1 MQVNIPISVGELID
15 KITILEIKN
24 KKITDEEK
32 LFSIQKELS
41 SLKNILKNLNLEN
54 DSLVPLYEE
63 LLKVNYEL
71 WNIEDE
77 IRISEKNNRFDS
89 SFVELARSVY
99 ITNDKRFEI
108 KNKINKL
115 FNSEIKEEKSYEDY

>member
-1 MQVNIPISVGELID
+1 MQVSIPISVGELID

-54 DSLVPLYEE
+54 DSLMPLYEE

-89 SFVELARSVY
+89 SFIELARSVY

-108 KNKINKL
+108 KNLINNK
-115 FNSEIKEEKSYEDY
+115 FNSSYFEEKSYEKY

>member
-1 MQVNIPISVGELID
+1 MQVSIPISIGELID

-54 DSLVPLYEE
+54 DSLMPLYEE

-89 SFVELARSVY
+89 SFIELARSVY

>member
-1 MQVNIPISVGELID
+1 MQVSIPISIGELID

-24 KKITDEEK
+24 KKITNESK
-32 LFSIQKELS
+32 LFSIQKELD
-41 SLKNILKNLNLEN
+41 SLKNILKDLNLEN
-54 DSLVPLYEE
+54 DSLKPLYEK
-63 LLKVNYEL
+63 LLSINNEL
-71 WNIEDE
+71 WDIEDE
-77 IRISEKNNRFDS
+77 IRISEKNNSFDS
-89 SFVELARSVY
+89 SFIQLARNVY

>member
-1 MQVNIPISVGELID
+1 MQVSIPISVGELID

-24 KKITDEEK
+24 KKISDEEK

-54 DSLVPLYEE
+54 DSLMPLYEE

-89 SFVELARSVY
+89 SFIELARSVY

>member
-1 MQVNIPISVGELID
+1 MQVSIPISVGELID

-54 DSLVPLYEE
+54 DSLMPSM
-63 LLKVNYEL
+63 KNYS
-71 WNIEDE
+71 
-77 IRISEKNNRFDS
+77 R
-89 SFVELARSVY
+89 
-99 ITNDKRFEI
+99 
-108 KNKINKL
+108 
-115 FNSEIKEEKSYEDY
+115 